1 MSIFGDILNK
11 ITTAV
16 TGTGTSE
23 AAAGVPAS
31 PPTTEA
37 SATTPTETNRP
48 AISAL
53 SEVDVEN
60 LLNNMA
66 SQRGGESHWRTSIV
80 DLLRLLD
87 LPFDLDARHQ
97 LANELDVHVGADG
110 TAEQNMALH
119 RAVMHK
125 LEENGGKVPDSLKG

>member
-11 ITTAV
+11 ITGAV
-16 TGTGTSE
+16 TGTGTAE

-31 PPTTEA
+31 PPTDTP
-37 SATTPTETNRP
+37 STPTETSQP
-48 AISAL
+48 AVTAL
-53 SEVDVEN
+53 SDVDMEK
-60 LLNNMA
+60 LLGDMA
-66 SQRGGESHWRTSIV
+66 AQRGGESNWRNSIV

-110 TAEQNMALH
+110 TAEQNIALH
-119 RAVMHK
+119 RAVMQK
-125 LEENGGKVPDSLKG
+125 LEENGGKVPASLKG